1 MDALPSRLH
10 LFTAIL
16 GLLVFGPFT
25 PQCGMA
31 QRGRPVV
38 DKMEPPHWWNG
49 GTEREF
55 VLILHGPELAQCTL
69 STEEPR
75 LSVLANERREHDDY
89 LFVRMRVE
97 PGCTDGIKSL
107 SLTNEKGRST
117 PLSFPILD
125 ARIRPVGGQGVESG
139 STMYL
144 IMPDRF
150 ANGDP
155 SNDTVE
161 GLRERGVDRSE
172 MYARHGGDLQG
183 IAQHVDYL
191 DALGVDAVWL
201 NPVLLND
208 QPEASYHGY
217 AVTDHYQVDPRLGG
231 NAAYRDMVAACHQ
244 QDIRVI
250 QDVIFNHWG
259 HNHWMVQELP
269 DSSWLHQ
276 WPEFTLTNYNCNV
289 MTDPHAVPEE
299 VEQFNKGWFVR
310 QMPDLAPDQDPLL
323 ADLLVQNALW
333 WISEAGV
340 DGFRIDTYPYSD
352 QAFMA
357 AFAERILRHHP
368 DVFLFGECWV
378 SSPSAQ
384 ATYISG
390 SAVSTS
396 DSHLE
401 SVKDFQLHFALRDAI
416 GEAPSWRTG
425 ITRVHGVLGQDG
437 VYPDPNR
444 LVTFVDNHDT
454 DRWRSVAGD
463 LPRTR
468 YGIGLVMMTRGLP
481 CLYYGTEIGM
491 DGFAAPDGLVRDD
504 FPGGWAEDARS
515 AFTSDERNQQEE
527 QLWQFTA
534 ALGQAR
540 RQYRQAFSSPMAH
553 LIPRGGQYHF
563 LRSDGRQH
571 LLVLTNA
578 SDEAAELDWSQLAP
592 LRRNAEECRSVLGSA
607 GDGPAALEW
616 GDSVT
621 LKPWHFAVYRIDD

>member
-1 MDALPSRLH
+1 MDLVPPRLH
-10 LFTAIL
+10 LLTAVL
-16 GLLVFGPFT
+16 GLLFFSLSAPSMGMEKSKGP
-25 PQCGMA
+25 A
-31 QRGRPVV
+31 V

-55 VLILHGPELAQCTL
+55 VLVLYGPKLSDCTV

-75 LSVLANERREHDDY
+75 LTVLANERREHEDF

-97 PGCTDGIKSL
+97 PGCTEGIKSL
-107 SLTNEKGRST
+107 TLTDAKDRAT
-117 PLSFPILD
+117 PLSFPIHD
-125 ARIRPVGGQGVESG
+125 ARLRPVGGQGIESG
-139 STMYL
+139 STLYL

-161 GLRERGVDRSE
+161 GLREQGVDRSE

-191 DALGVDAVWL
+191 DALGVDALWL

-208 QPEASYHGY
+208 QPKASYHGY

-231 NAAYRDMVAACHQ
+231 NAAYRDMVAGCHEK
-244 QDIRVI
+244 DIRVI

-259 HNHWMVQELP
+259 HNHWMVRELP

-289 MTDPHAVPEE
+289 MTDPNAVPEE
-299 VEQFNKGWFVR
+299 VAQFNKGWFVP

-357 AFAERILRHHP
+357 SLAERVLRHHP
-368 DVFLFGECWV
+368 DVFMFGECWV

-416 GEAPSWRTG
+416 GEDPSWRTG
-425 ITRVHGVLGQDG
+425 ITRVHGMLGQDG

-463 LPRTR
+463 MPRTR

-504 FPGGWAEDARS
+504 FPGGWAEDDRS
-515 AFTSDERNQQEE
+515 AFGSEGRNDVEE
-527 QLWQFTA
+527 DLWQFTA
-534 ALGQAR
+534 SLGQAR
-540 RQYRQAFSSPMAH
+540 RQYREAFSSPMAH

-563 LRSDGRQH
+563 LRSDGKRH

-578 SDEAAELDWSQLAP
+578 SDEPAQLDWNQVAP
-592 LRRNAEECRSVLGSA
+592 LRHQAKGCISVLDSS
-607 GDGPAALEW
+607 GDGPATLEW
-616 GDSVT
+616 GSPLT
-621 LKPWHFAVYRIDD
+621 LQPWHFQVYRLDD

>member
-1 MDALPSRLH
+1 MFASPPPTH
-10 LFTAIL
+10 LLTMVL
-16 GLLVFGPFT
+16 GWMLVGMFMPHT
-25 PQCGMA
+25 SMA
-31 QRGRPVV
+31 QRKGTVV

-55 VLILHGPELAQCTL
+55 VLVLHGRGLAECSV
-69 STEEPR
+69 STEEAR
-75 LSVLANERREHDDY
+75 LRVLDQERRSHPDY

-97 PGCTDGIKSL
+97 PGCSAGNKAL
-107 SLTNEKGRST
+107 LLTHPKGRTS

-125 ARIRPVGGQGVESG
+125 AHDRPVGGLGVESG

-150 ANGDP
+150 ANGDEH
-155 SNDTVE
+155 NDTVK
-161 GLRERGVDRSE
+161 GLREEGVDRSE
-172 MYARHGGDLQG
+172 IYARHGGDLQG
-183 IAQHVDYL
+183 IAQHVNYL
-191 DALGVDAVWL
+191 DDLGVDAVWL

-231 NAAYRDMVAACHQ
+231 NGAYRDMVAACHGRG
-244 QDIRVI
+244 IRVL

-259 HNHWMVQELP
+259 HNHWMVRELP
-269 DSSWLHQ
+269 DSSWLHN

-299 VEQFNKGWFVR
+299 IEQFNKGWFVP

-357 AFAERILRHHP
+357 SFAQRILAQHP
-368 DVFLFGECWV
+368 DVYMFGECWV

-384 ATYISG
+384 AEYISG
-390 SAVSTS
+390 STVSTS

-416 GEAPSWRTG
+416 GEDPSWRTG
-425 ITRVHGVLGQDG
+425 ITRVHGMLGQDG

-468 YGIGLVMMTRGLP
+468 YGIGLVMMTRGIP

-540 RQYRQAFSSPMAH
+540 RQYREAFSSPMAH

-563 LRSDGRQH
+563 LRSDGRNH
-571 LLVLTNA
+571 LLILTNA
-578 SDEAAELDWSQLAP
+578 SDEPAELDWNQVTP
-592 LRRNAEECRSVLGSA
+592 LRRQAEECTSVLGSS
-607 GDGPAALEW
+607 GDGPTTLEW
-616 GDSVT
+616 GAPLT
-621 LKPWHFAVYRIDD
+621 LRPWHFQVYQLDD

>member
-1 MDALPSRLH
+1 MKIWSLVWRMTTPV
-10 LFTAIL
+10 L
-16 GLLVFGPFT
+16 GLLVSVLSPTIDGL
-25 PQCGMA
+25 A
-31 QRGRPVV
+31 QGTVPEVER
-38 DKMEPPHWWNG
+38 MEPPHWWNG

-55 VLILHGPELAQCTL
+55 VLVLHGDGMGSCSV
-69 STEEPR
+69 STEEQWLR
-75 LSVLANERREHDDY
+75 VMGNERRTHPDY
-89 LFVRMRVE
+89 LFVRLRIE
-97 PGCTDGIKSL
+97 PGCEAGDKQLVLANPDGG
-107 SLTNEKGRST
+107 TRF
-117 PLSFPILD
+117 LSFPIHD
-125 ARIRPVGGQGVESG
+125 ALERPEGGQGVDPG
-139 STMYL
+139 STLYL

-150 ANGDP
+150 ANGDE
-155 SNDTVE
+155 SNDSVE
-161 GLRERGVDRSE
+161 GLREVGVDRTE

-191 DALGVDAVWL
+191 DLLGIDAVWL
-201 NPVLLND
+201 NPVLIND

-217 AVTDHYQVDPRLGG
+217 AVTDHYKVDPRLGG
-231 NAAYRDMVAACHQ
+231 NAAYMEMVSACHEK
-244 QDIRVI
+244 DIRVI

-259 HNHWMVQELP
+259 HNHWMVHELP
-269 DSSWLHQ
+269 DGRWLHQ

-289 MTDPHAVPEE
+289 MTDPHAVEE
-299 VEQFNKGWFVR
+299 EIDQFNQGWFVM

-357 AFAERILRHHP
+357 SFAERILRQHP
-368 DVFLFGECWV
+368 NTFMFGECWV

-384 ATYISG
+384 AQYVSG
-390 SAVSTS
+390 SAFNDP

-401 SVKDFQLHFALRDAI
+401 SVKDFQLHFALRDMI
-416 GEAPSWRTG
+416 RETPTWRTG
-425 ITRVHGVLGQDG
+425 ITRVHGTLGQDG

-463 LPRTR
+463 MKRTR

-491 DGFAAPDGLVRDD
+491 DGFAAPDGLVRSD
-504 FPGGWAEDARS
+504 FPGGWTEDDRS
-515 AFTSDERNQQEE
+515 AFTSEGRTFDEEA
-527 QLWQFTA
+527 LWSFTA
-534 ALGQAR
+534 ALGQTR
-540 RQYRQAFSSPMAH
+540 RHFRDAFASSMFH

-563 LRSDGRQH
+563 LRTDGRNH

-578 SDEAAELDWSQLAP
+578 SAQPADLDWDQMAP
-592 LRRNAEECRSVLGSA
+592 LRNGAEKCSSLLGIS
-607 GDGPAALEW
+607 GDGPSSIEW
-616 GDSVT
+616 GAPLT
-621 LKPWHFAVYRIDD
+621 LEPWHFQVYLIED

>member
-1 MDALPSRLH
+1 MFHRTRAFQLLT
-10 LFTAIL
+10 LVLGWAFC
-16 GLLVFGPFT
+16 GLLLPFSSH
-25 PQCGMA
+25 A
-31 QRGRPVV
+31 QRGAPVV

-55 VLILHGPELAQCTL
+55 VLVLNGAGLADCTV
-69 STEEPR
+69 STEEPK
-75 LSVLANERREHDDY
+75 LTVLANERRDHPDY
-89 LFVRMRVE
+89 LFVRLRVE
-97 PGCTDGIKSL
+97 TGCEAGTKTLD
-107 SLTNEKGRST
+107 LTNRKGKSRT
-117 PLSFPILD
+117 LSCPIHD
-125 ARIRPVGGQGVESG
+125 AQDRPVGGLGVESG

-155 SNDTVE
+155 SNDTVM
-161 GLRERGVDRSE
+161 GLREQGVDRSE
-172 MYARHGGDLQG
+172 IYARHGGDLQG

-191 DALGVDAVWL
+191 DALGVDALWL

-208 QPEASYHGY
+208 QPKWSYHGY

-231 NAAYRDMVAACHQ
+231 NAAYRDMVAVCH
-244 QDIRVI
+244 DRGIRVI

-259 HNHWMVQELP
+259 HNHWMVRELP
-269 DSSWLHQ
+269 DSSWLHH

-289 MTDPHAVPEE
+289 MTDPNAVPEE
-299 VEQFNKGWFVR
+299 IEQFNKGWFVR

-333 WISEAGV
+333 WISEAGI

-357 AFAERILRHHP
+357 SFAERILAQHP
-368 DVFLFGECWV
+368 DVFMFGECWV

-396 DSHLE
+396 DSQLE

-416 GEAPSWRTG
+416 GEDPSWRTG
-425 ITRVHGVLGQDG
+425 ITRVHGMLGQDG

-515 AFTSDERNQQEE
+515 AFTSDERNQHEE
-527 QLWQFTA
+527 KLWQFTA

-540 RQYRQAFSSPMAH
+540 RQYREAFSSPMAH

-563 LRSDGRQH
+563 LRSDGKQH

-578 SDEAAELDWSQLAP
+578 SDEPAELDWIQVAP
-592 LRRNAEECRSVLGSA
+592 LRHRAEDCTSVLGSS
-607 GDGPAALEW
+607 GDGPVTLEW
-616 GDSVT
+616 GAPLT
-621 LKPWHFAVYRIDD
+621 LQPWHFQVYRLDD

>member
-1 MDALPSRLH
+1 MFLRTRPLQLLTLVLGWAFCGALL
-10 LFTAIL
+10 
-16 GLLVFGPFT
+16 PFS
-25 PQCGMA
+25 GHA
-31 QRGRPVV
+31 QRGVPVV
-38 DKMEPPHWWNG
+38 DKMEPPHWWND

-55 VLILHGPELAQCTL
+55 VLVLNGTGLADCTV
-69 STEEPR
+69 STEEPG
-75 LSVLANERREHDDY
+75 LTVLANERRAHPDY
-89 LFVRMRVE
+89 LFVRLRIE
-97 PGCTDGIKSL
+97 TGCDAGAKAL
-107 SLTNEKGRST
+107 DLTNRKGKTRT
-117 PLSFPILD
+117 LSYPIHD
-125 ARIRPVGGQGVESG
+125 AQDRPVGGLGVESG

-155 SNDTVE
+155 SNDTAE
-161 GLRERGVDRSE
+161 GLREQGVDRSE
-172 MYARHGGDLQG
+172 IYARHGGDLQG

-191 DALGVDAVWL
+191 DALGVDALWL

-208 QPEASYHGY
+208 QPKWSYHGY

-231 NAAYRDMVAACHQ
+231 NAAYRDMVAVCH
-244 QDIRVI
+244 DRGIRVI

-259 HNHWMVQELP
+259 HNHWMVRELP
-269 DSSWLHQ
+269 DSSWLHH
-276 WPEFTLTNYNCNV
+276 WPEFTWTNYNCNV
-289 MTDPHAVPEE
+289 MTDPNAVPEE
-299 VEQFNKGWFVR
+299 IEQFNKGWFVR

-333 WISEAGV
+333 WISEAGI

-357 AFAERILRHHP
+357 SFAERILAQHP
-368 DVFLFGECWV
+368 DVFMFGECWV

-425 ITRVHGVLGQDG
+425 ITRVHGMLGQDG
-437 VYPDPNR
+437 VYPDANR

-463 LPRTR
+463 LKRTR
-468 YGIGLVMMTRGLP
+468 YGIGLVMMTRGIP

-540 RQYRQAFSSPMAH
+540 RHYREAFASPMAH

-563 LRSDGRQH
+563 LRSDGKQH

-578 SDEAAELDWSQLAP
+578 SDEPAELDWNQVAP
-592 LRRNAEECRSVLGSA
+592 LRHRAEECTSVLGSS
-607 GDGPAALEW
+607 GDGPSTLQW
-616 GDSVT
+616 GAPLT
-621 LKPWHFAVYRIDD
+621 LQPWHFQVYQLDD